1 MAKSESYTR
10 GSGPSE
16 DTHIK
21 ITADNFE
28 DLGFSEDHIGA
39 LIRKPEAK
47 GQGGP
52 MHDESAA
59 GRGGK
64 TGQTQGPSSI
74 DLLVKQYVRAAEILK
89 ADFDVNHKNTSVA
102 GKSSGKDALNTK
114 ESFTTLHNYE
124 ARKREHDQLLRE
136 YGFPSEQDPEANR
149 YGRFVEVETDEK
161 GVVMHNKPPWIVAEN
176 SELVAEI
183 NDEDSPTYHKS
194 PKAKNREGKDT
205 ISIKKDIYARA
216 IEILKEPSGFSYRP
230 APKQEQSGGR
240 FGGLKDKLGSFSD
253 RTSSLGGMLADKG
266 KDVANKM
273 PQVRAGKFIAD
284 KGKDVAGK
292 VMDSKVATA
301 AKKAPWGQMLDAV
314 AGMPQGQDGTYTLV
328 DGVPTNIRT
337 GRPFK
342 TGLHGDNFSQK
353 AMLKNSYDRAEEILK
368 VFHEPKKA

>member
-10 GSGPSE
+10 GAGPSE

-21 ITADNFE
+21 ITEDNFA

-39 LIRKPEAK
+39 LVRKPEAK

-64 TGQTQGPSSI
+64 IGRTQGPSSI
-74 DLLVKQYVRAAEILK
+74 DLLEKQYAKATALLAMQKHGEEEGYEDKVRSSPDYKAWKQTVSEKPTTKIDPSANGEPPKMEKHGEEEGAKIDPSARTRSTNYGGAVEDTLARHWKGRGFKTHDEQDQEKKDKLSAQVQDPTAHYTAADPRQKMEKLLKQYTRAAEILK
-89 ADFDVNHKNTSVA
+89 ADLDVNHKNTSVA

-114 ESFTTLHNYE
+114 ESFTTIHNYE
-124 ARKREHDQLLRE
+124 ARKKEHDQLLRE

-205 ISIKKDIYARA
+205 ISIKKEAYARA
-216 IEILKEPSGFSYRP
+216 ME
-230 APKQEQSGGR
+230 
-240 FGGLKDKLGSFSD
+240 
-253 RTSSLGGMLADKG
+253 M
-266 KDVANKM
+266 
-273 PQVRAGKFIAD
+273 
-284 KGKDVAGK
+284 
-292 VMDSKVATA
+292 
-301 AKKAPWGQMLDAV
+301 
-314 AGMPQGQDGTYTLV
+314 
-328 DGVPTNIRT
+328 
-337 GRPFK
+337 
-342 TGLHGDNFSQK
+342 
-353 AMLKNSYDRAEEILK
+353 LK